1 MTLPRRRPLGRTR
14 ILAATIWF
22 YAAAGAAVSV
32 FGPSLESISDE
43 FGITYGQVSLV
54 ITTISVGFL
63 TGSLAGGAISDRS
76 GRKVMLVLSAAGS
89 SVALVWMAASPS
101 FGSLLAASFLAGGAL
116 GPGAAV
122 STALV
127 ADAARERSTRAL
139 NLVNTAFALGAI
151 LAPSLVAV
159 CLAVFANWR
168 VAYLVVAVW
177 LATGAVV
184 FARLSYPPR
193 RGASPPFRT
202 VLSGLLS
209 PAPVLVG
216 LVLTMYVGVEIAFAD
231 FGAAFME
238 HVQGIARTAAAASV
252 TAFWIGILAGRLV
265 VVRLAA
271 TWPAERI
278 IRRSLILALAM
289 STLTAL
295 ASSAPMAVLGF
306 ALTGAALGGV
316 FPTVMGIGVRLRPE
330 MSGALAGALVAM
342 AGVGGAVLAP
352 MLGAASDAAGPRG
365 GMLLAPA
372 FIVAAMVLFELVQV
386 RRRRNA
392 RDVTRL
398 TAPSVESSID
408 A

>member
-1 MTLPRRRPLGRTR
+1 ML
-14 ILAATIWF
+14 LAATVWF

-76 GRKVMLVLSAAGS
+76 GRRAMLVLSAVGS
-89 SVALVWMAASPS
+89 SIAMVWMAVSPS
-101 FGSLLAASFLAGGAL
+101 FGSLLAASFLAGSAL

-127 ADAARERSTRAL
+127 ADVARERSTRAL

-193 RGASPPFRT
+193 RAASPPFRA
-202 VLSGLLS
+202 VLRGLGS
-209 PAPVLVG
+209 PAPILIG

-231 FGAAFME
+231 FGASFME
-238 HVQGIARTAAAASV
+238 RVQGVPRTAAAVSV
-252 TAFWIGILAGRLV
+252 TAFWIGIVVGRLV
-265 VVRLAA
+265 VARLAA
-271 TWPAERI
+271 TWPAARI
-278 IRRSLILALAM
+278 IRRSLILALAV
-289 STLTAL
+289 STLAAL

-316 FPTVMGIGVRLRPE
+316 FPTVLGIGVRLRPE

-342 AGVGGAVLAP
+342 AGAGGALLAP
-352 MLGAASDAAGPRG
+352 MLGAASDAAGPRS

-372 FIVAAMVLFELVQV
+372 FIFAAMVIFELAQVV
-386 RRRRNA
+386 RRRNS
-392 RDVTRL
+392 RDVSSL
-398 TAPSVESSID
+398 TAPPVEGSID

>member
-1 MTLPRRRPLGRTR
+1 ML
-14 ILAATIWF
+14 LAATVWF

-76 GRKVMLVLSAAGS
+76 GRRAMLVLSAVGS
-89 SVALVWMAASPS
+89 SIAMVWMAVSPS
-101 FGSLLAASFLAGGAL
+101 FGSLLAASFLAGSAL

-127 ADAARERSTRAL
+127 ADVARERSTRAL

-177 LATGAVV
+177 LATGTVV

-193 RGASPPFRT
+193 RAASPPFRT
-202 VLSGLLS
+202 VLRGLGS
-209 PAPVLVG
+209 PVPILIG
-216 LVLTMYVGVEIAFAD
+216 LVLSMYVGVEIAFAD
-231 FGAAFME
+231 FGASFME
-238 HVQGIARTAAAASV
+238 RVQGVPRTAAAASV
-252 TAFWIGILAGRLV
+252 TAFWIGIVVGRLV
-265 VVRLAA
+265 VARLAA
-271 TWPAERI
+271 TWPAARI
-278 IRRSLILALAM
+278 IRWSLILALAL
-289 STLTAL
+289 STLAAL

-316 FPTVMGIGVRLRPE
+316 FPTVLGIGVRLRPE

-342 AGVGGAVLAP
+342 AGAGGALLAP
-352 MLGAASDAAGPRG
+352 MLGAVSDAAGPRG

-372 FIVAAMVLFELVQV
+372 FIFAAMVIFELAQLL
-386 RRRRNA
+386 RRRSS
-392 RDVTRL
+392 RDVSGL
-398 TAPSVESSID
+398 TAPPAEGSID